1 MQVARSDRALDRR
14 SAAWCTSVAKNGSAS
29 KLPSKGQPT
38 GPLGPDADAVLSER
52 GAVVWLRTEIF
63 AGQNVSLGR
72 YQTAELRMRR
82 WGL

>member
-1 MQVARSDRALDRR
+1 MVYQRREAGQRVEAAL
-14 SAAWCTSVAKNGSAS
+14 N
-29 KLPSKGQPT
+29 GQPT